1 MKTTFHDPSFC
12 EQAKQNKK
20 NKLQI
25 LSKNLILTLV
35 ILVSGIATAQ
45 GQFEQGMGKAMGLWK
60 DGKNA
65 EASDLFERIASAEKT
80 SWLPNY
86 YVATV
91 NCFAAFQ
98 TKDKE
103 QMNAL
108 LTKAQTALNSE
119 MDKNPN
125 NAEILVMQSMIY
137 TAWMNYDPMT
147 YGMKY
152 SGKVMELYG
161 KAEAIAPNNPRVVY
175 GKAEFGI
182 GGAKWTGADVKVLC
196 KEVERSIGL
205 FATFKPEN
213 AFSPNWGLQRAEN
226 ALKNCK

>member
-1 MKTTFHDPSFC
+1 M
-12 EQAKQNKK
+12 
-20 NKLQI
+20 
-25 LSKNLILTLV
+25 KNLFLTLV
-35 ILVSGIATAQ
+35 VLVSGFATAQ
-45 GQFEQGMGKAMGLWK
+45 GQFEQGMGKAMGLWQE
-60 DGKNA
+60 GKNT
-65 EASDLFERIASAEKT
+65 EASAMFERIASAEKN

-98 TKDKE
+98 TKEKE
-103 QMNAL
+103 QMSAL
-108 LTKAQTALNSE
+108 LTKAQAALDIETVKNS
-119 MDKNPN
+119 N
-125 NAEILVMQSMIY
+125 NAELIVMQCMIY
-137 TAWMNYDPMT
+137 TAWMNFDPMT

-161 KAEAIAPNNPRVVY
+161 KAEVIDPTNPRVVY

-196 KEVERSIGL
+196 KEIERSIGL

-213 AFSPNWGLQRAEN
+213 AFAPNWGLKRAED
-226 ALKNCK
+226 AMKVCK